1 MTLNSNSS
9 SSSNKNNNTS
19 SDSSNEFCSQ
29 SNSLNTNIKSPS
41 PVSVPA
47 QSDTESLDLE
57 TELQN
62 NFLCSFCHKK
72 YHHRQSLQRHINK
85 THPKE
90 KEKTNLSA
98 KIKCQEESCNFCC
111 RYLHQLREHLMESH
125 GIQFKLRTETF
136 ESYAGMCL

>member
-1 MTLNSNSS
+1 MTLNSN

-19 SDSSNEFCSQ
+19 SDDANKFCSR

-41 PVSVPA
+41 PVSISA

-57 TELQN
+57 TEPQN
-62 NFLCSFCHKK
+62 NFLCSFCGKK

-125 GIQFKLRTETF
+125 GFQFNSVCVCRYICTCNLP
-136 ESYAGMCL
+136 